1 VTREEAID
9 RINELLASTDPETVN
24 TSMRIPKAL
33 REAAALAVSELDVAP
48 SATVMATNALR
59 SLLEAT
65 VALANL
71 ELHYEEYP
79 QFRPT
84 LADLAVVAAEWGDSP
99 LAERPDLLRRYAEEI
114 VQRHPNAEP
123 EDVVLWAEAREYTME
138 EKKRAGAEQHKD
150 AGAGQA
156 HQLGAA

>member
-1 VTREEAID
+1 MTTEEAID

-33 REAAALAVSELDVAP
+33 RDAAALAVSELGVAP
-48 SATVMATNALR
+48 STTVMTANALR

-65 VALANL
+65 VGLANL

-84 LADLAVVAAEWGDSP
+84 LADLAVVAAEWAGSP

-114 VQRHPNAEP
+114 VRRHPDAEP
-123 EDVVLWAEAREYTME
+123 EDVVLWAEAREYTGA
-138 EKKRAGAEQHKD
+138 EKKKD
-150 AGAGQA
+150 AGADQA
-156 HQLGAA
+156 DRRGAA

>member
-9 RINELLASTDPETVN
+9 RINELLNSTDPATVN
-24 TSMRIPKAL
+24 TSMRIPRAL
-33 REAAALAVSELDVAP
+33 REAAALAVDELGVAP
-48 SATVMATNALR
+48 SATVMAANALR

-84 LADLAVVAAEWGDSP
+84 LADLAVVAAEWDGSP
-99 LAERPDLLRRYAEEI
+99 LAQQPDLLRRYAEEI
-114 VQRHPNAEP
+114 VQRHPHAEP
-123 EDVVLWAEAREYTME
+123 EDVVLWAEAREYT
-138 EKKRAGAEQHKD
+138 AAEQKKD
-150 AGAGQA
+150 AGADPADQ
-156 HQLGAA
+156 QGAA